1 MPNLD
6 LTLPP
11 SSTPAIQLY
20 SVTTGL
26 AVGSPISGSALSG
39 RSTRYRFDFS
49 SVTNGDYTADLSDP
63 IGGFVVR
70 KTTSEVRVAGQFWEF
85 DTNVNTG
92 TGARVVTITV
102 QTSGAVPIQNATV
115 RLTRTG
121 ETLTAITN
129 VSGVAV
135 FSADD
140 ATWTVSIAA
149 AGYTFTPVSLAVDDA
164 ETVTYTMTST
174 GSITP
179 SVAPQTTGYWAV
191 YDSAGVLDPGAVVS
205 LEVAQVPKTSTGLAL
220 DDTARQGT
228 ADANGIVAFT
238 GMFPG
243 VTYRV
248 RVDGSSKYHNITVPA
263 GAGTT
268 VALGSIW
275 G

>member
-39 RSTRYRFDFS
+39 RPTRYRFNFS

-102 QTSGAVPIQNATV
+102 RTSGAVPIQNATV

-121 ETLTAITN
+121 ETLTATTN

-140 ATWTVSIAA
+140 ATWTVSITA
-149 AGYTFTPVSLAVDDA
+149 AGYTFTPVSLVVDGTEA
-164 ETVTYTMTST
+164 VTYTMTST

-179 SVAPQTTGYWAV
+179 SVAPQTTGYWTV
-191 YDSAGVLDPGAVVS
+191 YDKDGVLDPGAHVHI
-205 LEVAQVPKTSTGLAL
+205 EVAQIPKTSTGIAVE
-220 DDTARQGT
+220 DTSRQGT
-228 ADANGIVAFT
+228 ADSNGVVSFT
-238 GMFPG
+238 NMFPG

-248 RVDGSSKYHNITVPA
+248 RIDGSSKYHNITVPA